1 VADGFIDFRGGGVH
15 LVHRGRRRW
24 IGRQAS
30 LHRAAS
36 QLEVEDDDPPRAVS
50 GPGASG
56 LVGRARLGGL
66 RPGKFFTFFLIHFLF
81 LFFFDLLL

>member
-1 VADGFIDFRGGGVH
+1 VRLKGFPAVGGPLIGSEGGGSN
-15 LVHRGRRRW
+15 LVRRGRRRW

-50 GPGASG
+50 GPGVSG
-56 LVGRARLGGL
+56 LVGWARPGGL
-66 RPGKFFTFFLIHFLF
+66 RPGK
-81 LFFFDLLL
+81 